1 MRAYSQGFVEGLLID
16 TMHHISHV
24 NLPQVH
30 QYRGGRISSP
40 KLRKSLEQAQD
51 FCGLEEDV
59 NRYDLLL
66 LVKRIGKAAGFT
78 TKMINLLDYYMAF
91 TRDLDW
97 EEGSSPIVYQS
108 LSRTAL
114 DLGVSERQIQ
124 KLEKALFEVG
134 AITWNDSGNHRR
146 YGQRCQETGRIKY
159 AYGVDLTPLAYLKS
173 ALERKL
179 EEKKAHDNAWMET
192 KRQVS
197 WYRAQIRAVLAELEL
212 IEEIDP
218 PYHELEA
225 AYNEIAIQIRTTMSL
240 ERVGELL
247 EEHKEFHSL
256 VVSVLE
262 EYGSSAVEEQS
273 AEVNNTPVASQETKK
288 SSSKSDSLDTHY
300 KSTTQK
306 QSNKLDTSKTRSKGF
321 QERRNEN
328 SESNLKRTEQGVSSE
343 VQEEENLILKT
354 GLQHI
359 TLKQAL
365 NAASDRFKDHM
376 PLEPR
381 PMNWNDFVEAAYSLK
396 GDLHISQNSWSHACV
411 TLGRTGAAI
420 CLLLT
425 DQATTRADD
434 PVTKPAGYFNAMIN
448 RAKTGELHL
457 HNSIFGIL
465 KKEDSS
471 EI

>member
-30 QYRGGRISSP
+30 HYRGGRISSP

-146 YGQRCQETGRIKY
+146 YGQRCQETGRINY
-159 AYGVDLTPLAYLKS
+159 AYGVDLTPLAYLKDT
-173 ALERKL
+173 LERKL

-192 KRQVS
+192 KRQIS
-197 WYRAQIRAVLAELEL
+197 WYRAQIRAVLGELEL
-212 IEEIDP
+212 IEDIDP
-218 PYHELEA
+218 PYYELEA
-225 AYNEIAIQIRTTMSL
+225 AYNDIAIQIRTTMSL

-247 EEHKEFHSL
+247 EEHKELHSL
-256 VVSVLE
+256 VVSVLD
-262 EYGSSAVEEQS
+262 EYAPAQN
-273 AEVNNTPVASQETKK
+273 EVVIESKETKK

-306 QSNKLDTSKTRSKGF
+306 QSNKLDTSKTSSKCF

-328 SESNLKRTEQGVSSE
+328 SEHKTQRTEQGESSE

-425 DQATTRADD
+425 DQATQRADD

-448 RAKTGELHL
+448 RANTGELHL

-465 KKEDSS
+465 KKEGSS